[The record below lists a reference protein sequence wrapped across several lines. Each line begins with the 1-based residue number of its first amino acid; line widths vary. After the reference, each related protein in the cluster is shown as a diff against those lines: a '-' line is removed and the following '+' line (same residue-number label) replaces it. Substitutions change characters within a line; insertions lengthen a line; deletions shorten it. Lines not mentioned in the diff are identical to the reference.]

1 MNGCMGWAS
10 DRGKEEKR
18 RMEYVFFRRLPGE
31 GALNHKRRVLEKE
44 GAFTGVCV
52 RSRRTLR
59 RKVHSM
65 ASQEENLFP

>member
-1 MNGCMGWAS
+1 
-10 DRGKEEKR
+10 
-18 RMEYVFFRRLPGE
+18 MEYVFFRRLPGE

-52 RSRRTLR
+52 RSRRTFR

-65 ASQEENLFP
+65 ASQEENLFPWGEQGLDVGSKLAFDQG